1 MQYLLEWTKNQR
13 AEYFAKKLS
22 EQYYPGWGR
31 AQRLSEELG
40 VSHSQASNWLTG
52 AVPREHSEISRVAD
66 HLGLDIMEWVFGR
79 CSSSLNLK
87 KLIDAIT
94 FVKTLEV
101 EDEHDMSPE
110 LFAEIV
116 VEAYEDKI
124 QGAAVLDS
132 LAVVAEIRSRGEKE
146 RNGTTE

>member
-1 MQYLLEWTKNQR
+1 MEWTKNQR

-22 EQYYPGWGR
+22 EQEYPGWGR

-52 AVPREHSEISRVAD
+52 AVPREHIEISRVAD
-66 HLGLDIMEWVFGR
+66 HLGIDIMEWVYGKR
-79 CSSSLNLK
+79 SSSLNIK
-87 KLIDAIT
+87 KLVDAIA

-101 EDEHDMSPE
+101 EDENTMSPQ
-110 LFAEIV
+110 LFAEIA

-132 LAVVAEIRSRGEKE
+132 LAVVADIRSRGAKE

>member
-1 MQYLLEWTKNQR
+1 MEWTKNQR

-22 EQYYPGWGR
+22 EQGYPNWGR

-66 HLGLDIMEWVFGR
+66 HLGIDIMKWVYGKYA
-79 CSSSLNLK
+79 SSLNTR
-87 KLIDAIT
+87 KLVDAIT

-101 EDEHDMSPE
+101 EDDNTMSPQ
-110 LFAEIV
+110 LFAEIT

-132 LAVVAEIRSRGEKE
+132 LAVLSDIRSRGAKE

>member
-66 HLGLDIMEWVFGR
+66 HLGLDIMGWGVGR

>member
-1 MQYLLEWTKNQR
+1 MEWTKSQR

-22 EQYYPGWGR
+22 EQEYPNWGR

-66 HLGLDIMEWVFGR
+66 HLGIDIMEWVYGKT
-79 CSSSLNLK
+79 SSSLNMK

-101 EDEHDMSPE
+101 EDENTMSPQ
-110 LFAEIV
+110 LFAEIT

-132 LAVVAEIRSRGEKE
+132 LAVVADIRSRGAKD

>member
-1 MQYLLEWTKNQR
+1 MEWTKNQR

-22 EQYYPGWGR
+22 EQEYPNWGR

-52 AVPREHSEISRVAD
+52 AVPREHGEIIRVAD
-66 HLGLDIMEWVFGR
+66 HLGIDIMEWVFGR
-79 CSSSLNLK
+79 GSSSLNTK
-87 KLIDAIT
+87 KLVDAIA

-101 EDEHDMSPE
+101 EDENTMSPQ
-110 LFAEIV
+110 LFAEIAI
-116 VEAYEDKI
+116 EAYEDKI

-132 LAVVAEIRSRGEKE
+132 LAVIADIRSRGAKD
-146 RNGTTE
+146 RNGTTK

>member
-1 MQYLLEWTKNQR
+1 MEWTKNQR
-13 AEYFAKKLS
+13 AEYFSKKLS
-22 EQYYPGWGR
+22 EQEYPNWGR

-66 HLGLDIMEWVFGR
+66 HLGIDIMEWVYGK
-79 CSSSLNLK
+79 SSSSMNIK

-101 EDEHDMSPE
+101 EDENTMSPQ

-116 VEAYEDKI
+116 VEAYQDKI

-132 LAVVAEIRSRGEKE
+132 LAVVADIRSRGEKE

>member
-1 MQYLLEWTKNQR
+1 MEWTKNQR

-22 EQYYPGWGR
+22 EQEYPSWGR

-66 HLGLDIMEWVFGR
+66 HLGIDIMEWVFGR
-79 CSSSLNLK
+79 ASSSLNMK
-87 KLIDAIT
+87 KLVDAIA

-101 EDEHDMSPE
+101 EDENTMSPQ
-110 LFAEIV
+110 LFAEIAI
-116 VEAYEDKI
+116 EAYEDKI

-132 LAVVAEIRSRGEKE
+132 LAVVADIRSRGEKE
-146 RNGTTE
+146 RNGQTK

>member
-1 MQYLLEWTKNQR
+1 MEWTKNQR

-22 EQYYPGWGR
+22 EQEYPNWGR

-66 HLGLDIMEWVFGR
+66 HLGIDIMEWVFGR
-79 CSSSLNLK
+79 ASSSLNLK
-87 KLIDAIT
+87 KLVDAIA

-101 EDEHDMSPE
+101 EDENTMSPQ
-110 LFAEIV
+110 LFAEIAI
-116 VEAYEDKI
+116 EAYEDKI

-132 LAVVAEIRSRGEKE
+132 LAVVADIRSRGEKE
-146 RNGTTE
+146 RNGQTK

>member
-1 MQYLLEWTKNQR
+1 MEWTKNQR

-22 EQYYPGWGR
+22 EQEYPSWGR
-31 AQRLSEELG
+31 AQRLAEELG

-66 HLGLDIMEWVFGR
+66 HLGIDIMEWVYGKS
-79 CSSSLNLK
+79 SSSLNMK

-101 EDEHDMSPE
+101 EDENTMSPH

-116 VEAYEDKI
+116 VEAYQDKI

-132 LAVVAEIRSRGEKE
+132 LAVVADIRSRGEKD
-146 RNGTTE
+146 RNGTTQ